1 LEETQNVNQIT
12 TTNPEQPE
20 RKVPT
25 EYIYTIDSDLYGK
38 TIETTL
44 KFMVNGVA
52 KNVNCQMDTGAT
64 CNVMGFH
71 DYCQIMNVKDP
82 SMQKSSVSIKCFG
95 GTSIRPMGEAVILCV
110 RNDQRYNWVF

>member
-1 LEETQNVNQIT
+1 LEETQNVHEIT
-12 TTNPEQPE
+12 TTNPEQTE

-52 KNVNCQMDTGAT
+52 KNVNCEQRMQCD
-64 CNVMGFH
+64 GF
-71 DYCQIMNVKDP
+71 
-82 SMQKSSVSIKCFG
+82 S
-95 GTSIRPMGEAVILCV
+95 
-110 RNDQRYNWVF
+110 

>member
-1 LEETQNVNQIT
+1 LEKTHNVHQIT
-12 TTNPEQPE
+12 TTNPEQTE
-20 RKVPT
+20 IKVPT
-25 EYIYTIDSDLYGK
+25 EYIYTIDSELYGK

-71 DYCQIMNVKDP
+71 DYCQIMNLKDP
-82 SMQKSSVSIKCFG
+82 SMQKSMYQTDG
-95 GTSIRPMGEAVILCV
+95 
-110 RNDQRYNWVF
+110 